1 MDTLL
6 KRIIGETALWK
17 QMDHANIL
25 PFYGYQTRGEELILV
40 SMWSEKRSLDMFL
53 TFYPELTKLDK
64 LELLHEAARGLEY
77 LHSSHP
83 SIVHGGI
90 KPENVIVTDD
100 LRAVLSDVGLSRVI
114 TNMGVRS
121 GLTTGGQGVEF
132 VAYQAK
138 ELYEDNSKPTTMSD
152 VYAFGGVILTVG

>member
-1 MDTLL
+1 M
-6 KRIIGETALWK
+6 
-17 QMDHANIL
+17 
-25 PFYGYQTRGEELILV
+25 
-40 SMWSEKRSLDMFL
+40 
-53 TFYPELTKLDK
+53 
-64 LELLHEAARGLEY
+64 
-77 LHSSHP
+77 
-83 SIVHGGI
+83 
-90 KPENVIVTDD
+90 IVTDD

-152 VYAFGGVILTVG
+152 VYAFGGVILTVGGIPFPEPNYATCLLILRDRQTMSGKGPFWQRKTNAAVFLAIYSDAIPSPRDHVELPSDDSLWKIMNACWESRPKQRPDMTEVWATLPLV